1 MAEGIAGSVAA
12 LLLAEAGADVIKIE
26 PAAAPVP
33 YGRAG
38 PRTWNRSKR
47 SVALDLSTVDGRER
61 LHRLLAASDVLI
73 HELSPLKAGRLGV
86 DDASLA
92 DRYPRLIA
100 SSVLAWPANHPDSE
114 RPVDELLAMARLG
127 VCDEQMPMRRDGP
140 VLVRFPLGSWGAVY
154 LAAIGIAAR
163 LLSRSE
169 TGRAGPAHTSL
180 IQGALVPMGMHW
192 ARAENP
198 SPALALGMPKETRGS
213 QATLFACADGVWI
226 HLMKSPD
233 GAPLMQKAL
242 AEMGEEAVA
251 RANGAAGPS
260 SYGYPNL
267 GANAV
272 AFLTRPSEEWLADL
286 WSHDI
291 PAQPA
296 SPFGEVLGDEQA
308 RANGYV
314 VDIDDGEA
322 GRITVAGVPLTTDPP
337 CRVKFPAPPAGAHT
351 NEVLAEW
358 QDPAS
363 AAHPGRPEPALP
375 PSAPSDRPMRWPLE
389 GVRVLDLGNY
399 LAGPYGPML
408 LADLGADVIKVEST
422 SGDAMRPIAWAFAGC
437 QRGKR
442 GVALDLKAP
451 QARRALE
458 ALVRWADVVHH
469 NVRLPAARR
478 LGIDYESLRPW
489 NPDMVYCHTSS
500 YGPQGPRADWPG
512 YDQLFQAQCGWEWLG
527 AGDGNPPMWHRFG
540 FMDHQCALSSV
551 LATILGLY
559 ERKRTGRGQAVAGS
573 LLGAG
578 VLTVSETY
586 LQADGG
592 LAPYATLDGQQTRV
606 EPGYEIIALAD
617 GWVAV
622 SARTADQRA
631 ALAAVAA
638 VDSPA
643 GAAAALGPRT
653 CDRVLADLDA
663 AGVPAELV
671 RENQRLPF
679 FDDAAN
685 QAAGLVATYRS
696 ADWGRFE
703 QPGAL
708 WYFGDLHV
716 RLELAPPALGE
727 HTVEVLSEVGLD
739 RTEIDDLLAA
749 GVAAARPGTP

>member
-26 PAAAPVP
+26 PAADQVP
-33 YGRAG
+33 YGPGG

-47 SVALDLSTVDGRER
+47 SVTLDLATADGRDK
-61 LHRLLAASDVLI
+61 LHQLLAASDVLI
-73 HELSPLKAGRLGV
+73 HELSPGKAARLGV
-86 DDASLA
+86 DDPGLA
-92 DRYPRLIA
+92 ARHPHLIA
-100 SSVLAWPANHPDSE
+100 SSVLAWPANHADSE

-127 VCDEQMPMRRDGP
+127 ICDEQMPMAPREGP

-163 LLSRSE
+163 LLNRAE

-180 IQGALVPMGMHW
+180 VQGALVPMGMHW
-192 ARAENP
+192 SRAENP

-213 QATLFACADGVWI
+213 QASLFVCADGVWI

-242 AEMGEEAVA
+242 AEMGEAAVSA
-251 RANGAAGPS
+251 ANEKAGS
-260 SYGYPNL
+260 STYGYPNL

-272 AFLTRPSEEWLADL
+272 AFRTRSSDEWLADL
-286 WSHDI
+286 WAHDI

-296 SPFGEVLGDEQA
+296 APFGEVLSDEQA

-314 VDIDDGEA
+314 IDIDDPEA

-337 CRVKFPAPPAGAHT
+337 CRVKFPVPSRGAHT
-351 NEVLAEW
+351 DEVLAEW
-358 QDPAS
+358 QARPPA
-363 AAHPGRPEPALP
+363 APPGPNV
-375 PSAPSDRPMRWPLE
+375 RWPLE
-389 GVRVLDLGNY
+389 GVKVLDLGNY

-422 SGDAMRPIAWAFAGC
+422 SGDAMRPTGWAFAGC

-451 QARRALE
+451 QARPALE

-478 LGIDYESLRPW
+478 LGIDYAAMRPW

-500 YGPQGPRADWPG
+500 YGPRGPRADWPG

-527 AGDGNPPMWHRFG
+527 AGEGNPPMWHRFG

-551 LATILGLY
+551 LATILALY
-559 ERKRTGRGQAVAGS
+559 QRKRTGRGQAVAGS

-578 VLTVSETY
+578 ALTVSETY
-586 LQADGG
+586 LQADGM
-592 LAPYATLDGQQTRV
+592 LAPYAPLDDQQTRI
-606 EPGYEIIALAD
+606 EPGYEIIPLAD
-617 GWVAV
+617 GWIAVA
-622 SARTADQRA
+622 ARTAEERA
-631 ALAAVAA
+631 ALQTTAGTG
-638 VDSPA
+638 SL
-643 GAAAALGPRT
+643 GAAAAALRPRT
-653 CDRVLADLDA
+653 CASVLADLDA

-671 RENQRLPF
+671 RQAQRLPF
-679 FDDAAN
+679 FDDPAN
-685 QAAGLVATYRS
+685 QAAGLIASYRS
-696 ADWGRFE
+696 AEWGWLE

-708 WYFGDLHV
+708 WYFGDLDV
-716 RLELAPPALGE
+716 RLELAPPAVGE

-739 RTEIDDLLAA
+739 RAQIDDLLAA
-749 GVAAARPGTP
+749 GVAVAFDRAS